1 MVQTANALASQ
12 AFDLQSLRKFEQHF
26 IAPEIYRRHDVAV
39 RQIDLARIIS
49 NEIVPRLLRL
59 HTEVIPD
66 APAVEVLIEALAP
79 SANDVSALAHIV
91 LGDDLE
97 AAATYV
103 TVLRDRGLSVETLYV
118 ELLEPTAR
126 HLGTMWDNDEC
137 DFIDVTIG
145 VARLQ
150 KLLAIFN
157 ETYSLPQLGT
167 RRKVLMATAPGNQ
180 HSFGASMI
188 ERLLS
193 AAGWHVDAEYSGNA
207 DDLIEAVRRNWFAV
221 VGLAAGSDGQLEDLK
236 SIIVEIRRE
245 SKNPVIGVLVG
256 GPMFIENPELATE
269 MGADATA
276 RNAPA
281 AVLAAQ
287 KLFDLAAPSW
297 RSMG

>member
-1 MVQTANALASQ
+1 MVQTASAFASQ
-12 AFDLQSLRKFEQHF
+12 AFDLSSLHKYEHHF
-26 IAPEIYRRHDVAV
+26 ISPEIYRRHDVAV
-39 RQIDLARIIS
+39 RQVDLARIIS
-49 NEIVPRLLRL
+49 NEIVPRLLRI

-79 SANDVSALAHIV
+79 SANDVSALAHII

-126 HLGTMWDNDEC
+126 HLGTMWDNDDC

-157 ETYSLPQLGT
+157 ETYSIPQMGT
-167 RRKVLMATAPGNQ
+167 RRKVLMATVPGNQ

-193 AAGWHVDAEYSGNA
+193 AAGWHVDAEYSGSA
-207 DDLIEAVRRNWFAV
+207 DDLIEAVRRDWFAV
-221 VGLAAGSDGQLEDLK
+221 IGLTAGSDGQLEALK
-236 SIIVEIRRE
+236 SVIVEIRKE
-245 SKNPVIGVLVG
+245 SRNPVIGVLVG
-256 GPMFIENPELATE
+256 GPMFIEKPELATI

-297 RSMG
+297 GSIG